1 MIFLTGGHGLLG
13 PELRKLRGYFAPEE
27 HEMDITDLSQVIE
40 TVARATPEFIFHI
53 AAYTNVAKA
62 ETDWKRCYE
71 VNAIGTRNMIIAAME
86 IGATFIYMSTDYV
99 FDGDQS
105 PDSGGY
111 KPDDIPHPINW
122 YSTTKLIGEV
132 YTQGYP
138 DHYIIRSSFKSSPW
152 EHPKA
157 VTDMWTTADYL
168 DVIAPLIDKTIG
180 RIVDGLPLPGRI
192 IHLGTP
198 RKSIYELA
206 KRRSPNI
213 EAITRAD
220 VSVRLPIDTSLA
232 YFEP

>member
-13 PELRKLRGYFAPEE
+13 PELRKLRDYFAPEE

-40 TVARATPEFIFHI
+40 TVARATPEFVFHA

-62 ETDWKRCYE
+62 ETQWKRCYE
-71 VNAIGTRNMIIAAME
+71 VNAIGTRNMITAARE
-86 IGATFIYMSTDYV
+86 VGATFIYMSTDYV
-99 FDGDQS
+99 FDGDQP

-132 YTQGYP
+132 YAQGYP
-138 DHYIIRSSFKSSPW
+138 DHYIIRSSFRPSPW

-157 VTDMWTTADYL
+157 VSDMWTTADYL

-180 RIVDGLPLPGRI
+180 RIIDGRPLPGRI

-198 RKSIYELA
+198 RKSILDLA
-206 KRRSPNI
+206 RRRSPNI
-213 EAITRAD
+213 EAMTRAD
-220 VSVRLPIDTSLA
+220 VSVRLPVDTSLA